1 MQKGNTALHIAVL
14 ANKMEVVKFLIENG
28 ARVNVQS
35 ELGFTPLYM
44 AAQEHFVD
52 MVDYLIAQGAD
63 PNIACN
69 VSIDM

>member
-1 MQKGNTALHIAVL
+1 MDF
-14 ANKMEVVKFLIENG
+14 VKFLIENG
-28 ARVNVQS
+28 AQVNVQS
-35 ELGFTPLYM
+35 QLGFTPLYM

-69 VSIDM
+69 VSIDK

>member
-14 ANKMEVVKFLIENG
+14 ANKMDFVKFLIENG
-28 ARVNVQS
+28 AQVNVQS
-35 ELGFTPLYM
+35 QLGFTPLYM

-69 VSIDM
+69 VSIDK